1 MEQNCLLL
9 QPGAFAFSRSG
20 PPHRVVNGSD
30 NCRNAGADRGLAP
43 VEAASVSFPVLC
55 TVPVSGSGDVSSSGS
70 SGIGRDAARRKAI
83 QKRAEIQN
91 HSDSTISM
99 AF

>member
-1 MEQNCLLL
+1 M
-9 QPGAFAFSRSG
+9 
-20 PPHRVVNGSD
+20 
-30 NCRNAGADRGLAP
+30 AP
-43 VEAASVSFPVLC
+43 VEAGAVSFPVLC
-55 TVPVSGSGDVSSSGS
+55 TVPVSGSGDGSSSGS

-99 AF
+99 AFKAANHVPSRFCDGFLWRAKGLFKVVSP